1 MHTTGEEEAAF
12 GRKQVAITEVKE
24 FLIGRRCPTA
34 FAEIRRRSS
43 DSLKQGRMP
52 RVAIVQK
59 PGLMENRLHRRWS
72 SMLLLAEL
80 KVKPMMMFLERR

>member
-12 GRKQVAITEVKE
+12 GRKQVAITEEEE

-43 DSLKQGRMP
+43 DSLQQGRMP